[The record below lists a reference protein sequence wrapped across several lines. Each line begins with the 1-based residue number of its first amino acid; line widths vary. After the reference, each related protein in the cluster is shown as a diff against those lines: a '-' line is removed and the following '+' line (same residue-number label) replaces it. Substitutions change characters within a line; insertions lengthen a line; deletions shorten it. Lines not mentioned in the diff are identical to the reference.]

1 MFFSWYEQGN
11 FRVPAGSRSMK
22 LASAGQAF
30 GVWNS
35 KENTFRF
42 KVPSGTCK
50 AEVTFT
56 GTQGVHEFHFTSHIS
71 EASFVPWAHYDYDY
85 NNEAFLLDQ
94 ACAKRGTHPDIV
106 DLPFPRIQGL
116 ANFHNPTHPS
126 HLVNGSLVKRRRMY
140 TPNEIRPTPV
150 QECHRRMNDGPASF
164 TRTQSVQGHPVNR
177 TPPRRHM
184 TRSLSRSRSMSP
196 CRLQSRQSPAP
207 RPRPGVASHSRSR
220 SRSPHGNPP

>member
-1 MFFSWYEQGN
+1 
-11 FRVPAGSRSMK
+11 MK

-42 KVPSGTCK
+42 KVPAGTCK

-56 GTQGVHEFHFTSHIS
+56 GTQGIHEFHFTSHNS

-94 ACAKRGTHPDIV
+94 ACAKRGTRPDIV

-126 HLVNGSLVKRRRMY
+126 HLVNGSLVKRCRMY

-150 QECHRRMNDGPASF
+150 QECHRKMHDGPASF
-164 TRTQSVQGHPVNR
+164 TRVCRATLLIELHPI
-177 TPPRRHM
+177 
-184 TRSLSRSRSMSP
+184 
-196 CRLQSRQSPAP
+196 
-207 RPRPGVASHSRSR
+207 GI
-220 SRSPHGNPP
+220 